1 MVSVFVQAD
10 DFSGAAEVGYCFVQ
24 HGFSAQVV
32 LGTRDGGSPFAMA
45 GTDVVVVDSHSRG
58 LPDATAEALV
68 RDAFSCPAALGAK
81 VAFKK
86 IDSLWRGNI
95 GAEVAALTA
104 LGFHAV
110 VAGALPQL
118 QRSVLHGKPLVAGT
132 ALADTRLWQAEIL
145 EPPADIPSL
154 FRSEDSMPL
163 QALDLAA
170 VRSGLLPQKMS
181 AALESV
187 HPSIT
192 VVDGE
197 TVHDLQ
203 DVADALL
210 HLGFQASNR
219 RIVLVGT
226 GGTADVLARRLAAQ
240 HSAAQPA
247 QNAQS
252 SHADG
257 TTSEVQPGA
266 RPVLAVVGS
275 ASATAQAQL
284 ERLDTFTVVR
294 LHPQHA
300 GVNGAYQT
308 QLDDVQRSLAAGT
321 DVAVT
326 MAKGIVD
333 PASAAGIVRSLSAFA
348 AQAARGATADLILTG
363 GETAREVLNAV
374 GIQQLVPIAAVQHGA
389 VLTRADDGTLV
400 GTKPGSFGDEL
411 ALLQLYNGI
420 RERRGQSM
428 PVPTT
433 SPARLSNQ
441 LEQK

>member
-1 MVSVFVQAD
+1 MAR
-10 DFSGAAEVGYCFVQ
+10 E
-24 HGFSAQVV
+24 H
-32 LGTRDGGSPFAMA
+32 RRRGG
-45 GTDVVVVDSHSRG
+45 GTDCLG
-58 LPDATAEALV
+58 LP
-68 RDAFSCPAALGAK
+68 R
-81 VAFKK
+81 
-86 IDSLWRGNI
+86 RGCRRS
-95 GAEVAALTA
+95 
-104 LGFHAV
+104 
-110 VAGALPQL
+110 PQL